1 METVFLLLEG
11 WFGAL
16 VMALSGIL
24 FLVMIGIVFPIVAF
38 GVTWWW
44 GVLCFFFAGPA
55 TLIFTILHF
64 QKAKVPLLV
73 TVVSGVVSIGMF
85 MLRSFI
91 ATVFAVA
98 Q

>member
-1 METVFLLLEG
+1 MEPVFLLLEG

-38 GVTWWW
+38 RVAWWW
-44 GVLCFFFAGPA
+44 GVLCFLFAGPA

-85 MLRSFI
+85 MLRSF
-91 ATVFAVA
+91 TTTFFAGA